1 MNSSH
6 YSKELCTERR
16 KIGKNKINAKCK
28 IKNVKVEKKK
38 QYDLQK
44 RLVKFSANII
54 INSSAL
60 KKEYTSEHLI
70 KQLIR
75 SSTSAAL
82 NYGEAQS
89 AESKRDF
96 IHKMK
101 ICLKELRESQVN
113 MEIMVAANL
122 VNNKIEFEKNQKECS
137 ELVAIFTTSI
147 KTSNKK

>member
-1 MNSSH
+1 M
-6 YSKELCTERR
+6 
-16 KIGKNKINAKCK
+16 
-28 IKNVKVEKKK
+28 EKQK
-38 QYDLQK
+38 QYNLQN

-54 INSSAL
+54 ITASTL
-60 KKEYTSEHLI
+60 KNDFASEHLI

-101 ICLKELRESQVN
+101 LCLKELRESQVN
-113 MEIMVAANL
+113 MQIMEEARLIQNDNFKRNL
-122 VNNKIEFEKNQKECS
+122 KECS

>member
-1 MNSSH
+1 VKS
-6 YSKELCTERR
+6 
-16 KIGKNKINAKCK
+16 NKTYN
-28 IKNVKVEKKK
+28 
-38 QYDLQK
+38 LQE
-44 RLVKFSANII
+44 RLVVFSALVISNT
-54 INSSAL
+54 NGFKGSFA
-60 KKEYTSEHLI
+60 TEHLL

-75 SSTSAAL
+75 SVTSAAL

-113 MEIMVAANL
+113 LQILEKANL
-122 VNNKIEFEKNQKECS
+122 IDDKNSFQKLIKECN

-147 KTSNKK
+147 KTTNNK

>member
-1 MNSSH
+1 M
-6 YSKELCTERR
+6 
-16 KIGKNKINAKCK
+16 
-28 IKNVKVEKKK
+28 EKKK

-44 RLVKFSANII
+44 RLVKFSASVIVNT
-54 INSSAL
+54 SAL
-60 KKEYTSEHLI
+60 KKEFASEHLI

-82 NYGEAQS
+82 NYGEAQA

-113 MEIMVAANL
+113 MEIMVEANL
-122 VNNKIEFEKNQKECS
+122 IQDENKFKQNQKECS

-147 KTSNKK
+147 KTSSKK